1 MVKSAKIAKE
11 IMDAGRKVIIW
22 TTFVDNSEIL
32 IQLLDEFDPI
42 VINGTVA
49 KNSDED
55 PVDNR
60 EIRIEDF
67 KNDINPRVLIATAS
81 SIGESVSLHK
91 NLKGQTVCADAIYL
105 ERNYNGAQFMQS
117 MDRIHRIGMDPD
129 TQVNY
134 HFILGEHSIDQK
146 IDKRLF
152 EKWNDMMDALNDPFL
167 KNIDIDKG
175 KKTVSKTDFEKDRDS
190 FIEHLREIS

>member
-1 MVKSAKIAKE
+1 M
-11 IMDAGRKVIIW
+11 IIW
-22 TTFVDNSEIL
+22 TTFVDYSEIL
-32 IQLLDEFDPI
+32 VQLLSEFDPI

-49 KNSDED
+49 KNSDENPD
-55 PVDNR
+55 DNR

-67 KNDINPRVLIATAS
+67 KNVTNPRVLIATAS

-91 NLKGQTVCADAIYL
+91 NLKGQTVCTDAIYL

-117 MDRIHRIGMDPD
+117 MDRIHRIGIEPG
-129 TQVNY
+129 TQINY

-152 EKWNDMMDALNDPFL
+152 EKWKDMTEALNDTFL
-167 KNIDIDKG
+167 EDLDFETG

>member
-1 MVKSAKIAKE
+1 MP
-11 IMDAGRKVIIW
+11 
-22 TTFVDNSEIL
+22 TN
-32 IQLLDEFDPI
+32 
-42 VINGTVA
+42 
-49 KNSDED
+49 
-55 PVDNR
+55 
-60 EIRIEDF
+60 
-67 KNDINPRVLIATAS
+67 
-81 SIGESVSLHK
+81 ESVSLHK